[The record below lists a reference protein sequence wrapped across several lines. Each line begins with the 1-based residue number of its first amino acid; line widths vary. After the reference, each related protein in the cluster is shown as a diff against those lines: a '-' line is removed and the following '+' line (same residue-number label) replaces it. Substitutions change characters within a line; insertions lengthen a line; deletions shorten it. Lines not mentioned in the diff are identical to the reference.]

1 MYCTV
6 LCVTLRF
13 KVTVLYCNL
22 SLTYVTCYRRMDST
36 AVVDRSPCIKD
47 FKLSMEY
54 KYLVKQAP
62 AGVYLLPERTCM
74 R

>member
-1 MYCTV
+1 
-6 LCVTLRF
+6 
-13 KVTVLYCNL
+13 
-22 SLTYVTCYRRMDST
+22 MDST
-36 AVVDRSPCIKD
+36 TVVDRSSPCIKD

>member
-1 MYCTV
+1 
-6 LCVTLRF
+6 
-13 KVTVLYCNL
+13 
-22 SLTYVTCYRRMDST
+22 MDST
-36 AVVDRSPCIKD
+36 TVVDRSSPSIKD